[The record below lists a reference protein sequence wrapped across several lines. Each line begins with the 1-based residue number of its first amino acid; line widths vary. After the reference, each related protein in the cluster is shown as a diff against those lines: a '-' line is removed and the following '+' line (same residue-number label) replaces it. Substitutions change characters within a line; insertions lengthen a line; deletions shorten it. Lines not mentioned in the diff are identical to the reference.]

1 MNDFLGKA
9 AARKRKERCDNEVG
23 APENRIPWLI
33 HILTPRLKEPRTP
46 VLGSIVTARAE
57 LTTKLKNSPSKSSLR
72 VLDLPW
78 GMICH
83 DIYLAVERI
92 AKIIRDF
99 GYIKVKQQVAEFAE
113 VAALAGNAHTELA
126 AVFIFII

>member
-1 MNDFLGKA
+1 MRL
-9 AARKRKERCDNEVG
+9 G
-23 APENRIPWLI
+23 APENRISWLI

-78 GMICH
+78 DVIRH
-83 DIYLAVERI
+83 YIYLAVERI
-92 AKIIRDF
+92 TKIIRAF
-99 GYIKVKQQVAEFAE
+99 GCIKVKQQVAEFAE
-113 VAALAGNAHTELA
+113 AATLAGNAHTELA
-126 AVFIFII
+126 AIFSFIV

>member
-1 MNDFLGKA
+1 MRL
-9 AARKRKERCDNEVG
+9 G
-23 APENRIPWLI
+23 APENRISWLI

-57 LTTKLKNSPSKSSLR
+57 PTTKLKNSPSKSSLR

-78 GMICH
+78 GVIRH
-83 DIYLAVERI
+83 YIDLAVERI

-99 GYIKVKQQVAEFAE
+99 GYVKVKQQVAKLAE
-113 VAALAGNAHTELA
+113 VAGLIGNAHTELA
-126 AVFIFII
+126 AIFIFIL

>member
-1 MNDFLGKA
+1 MVDPYPH
-9 AARKRKERCDNEVG
+9 
-23 APENRIPWLI
+23 APAQ
-33 HILTPRLKEPRTP
+33 RTSNT
-46 VLGSIVTARAE
+46 GTWIDVTARAE

-113 VAALAGNAHTELA
+113 VAALVGNAHTELA